1 MKNHLLH
8 VQIKS
13 NTLLSCIITILNV
26 QSQRHCWL
34 QKGKYTF
41 FQKASKVFG
50 LILHCFTS
58 SLPKNGLE
66 NLRQRLNGQRQAKS
80 NPRLVTCFTL
90 KDQWLLPINSV
101 VLFGFNAHVKINVIE
116 NVTRVNNNTEI
127 LKFIMLN
134 ITGESN
140 APPAVREF

>member
-26 QSQRHCWL
+26 Q
-34 QKGKYTF
+34 
-41 FQKASKVFG
+41 
-50 LILHCFTS
+50 
-58 SLPKNGLE
+58 
-66 NLRQRLNGQRQAKS
+66 
-80 NPRLVTCFTL
+80 
-90 KDQWLLPINSV
+90 
-101 VLFGFNAHVKINVIE
+101 
-116 NVTRVNNNTEI
+116 I

-140 APPAVREF
+140 APPAVREFLKDMIIRRPPIFDLQLNIARYFSHKAYVTRVNNNTKILKFIMLNITGESNAPPAVREF